1 MSEEPKK
8 EGDFKMKKK
17 PKKLSQKETITKVDF
32 KKQEE
37 EAIEESQEEKAKEI
51 EASSANSVKEVEVQG
66 EVKEEPVK
74 EEVVE
79 ETVEETVEVIE
90 EVIEEI
96 KEEEIKKVINETPE
110 VNLPENVEKLV
121 NFMKETGGDINDYVN
136 LNKDYSSL
144 DNEEL
149 LNEYYKQLKP
159 HLNNDE
165 VSFLLEDKFSWDDE
179 NDEERDIKLKK
190 LYLKEEI
197 AKAKTYLNNSKSK
210 YYDDIKLRS
219 NSTQGNKEALDF
231 YNKHN
236 EEQKVIRERH
246 NNFKDTTQ
254 KFFNNDFKGFDFNV
268 GEKRFKYKVNNPN
281 DVATNQ
287 SDLNNFVGKFLNKQG
302 EISDVNGYHKAL
314 YAARNADSIAKHFYE
329 QGKTDAIK
337 DVTARSK
344 NIQQE
349 TRPSQGDVFVNG
361 LRVKAISGSDGSKLK
376 FKTKK

>member
-1 MSEEPKK
+1 
-8 EGDFKMKKK
+8 MKKK
-17 PKKLSQKETITKVDF
+17 PKKLSQKETITKIDF

-79 ETVEETVEVIE
+79 EAVEVIE

-96 KEEEIKKVINETPE
+96 KEEEVKKVINETPE

-349 TRPSQGDVFVNG
+349 TRPSQGDVFING